1 MALTI
6 SDVLTSANATTW
18 TTKILG
24 WATNLGLTATSWQ
37 PGGIARTLISV
48 VANVMSAQDGVVTGL
63 ASAGWL
69 DTAASVTPEGGPGWL
84 DLVAQYVYNL
94 TRNQATYGT
103 TSVTLTN
110 TGGPIGPLPA
120 GTYHVTAY
128 GTGHTY
134 TNSASIT
141 IAGGTTTTIA
151 LVCDQ
156 AGVSDTDTTHNV
168 TPITAYAG
176 VTAGPLLT
184 AAIGALA
191 ETNAAL
197 IARCKAKLASLA
209 TNTGTG
215 WGYTYYAT
223 TTTAPGYPS
232 LGTDSVTRTQIVPD
246 TINGNVTVYLANS
259 SGPVLG
265 ATVTAM
271 QTYLTATVMPDGDN
285 MTVAAASS
293 TTINVTATAY
303 CPAAYATQVTVD
315 LPAAV
320 AAYIAALPVGGEVIP
335 GTSNKGLSYESIE
348 DYIARNVTYLR
359 AQVVTLNGLQ
369 TDVIMSNGQVAV
381 AGTNTTTYGGI

>member
-1 MALTI
+1 MGLTI
-6 SDVLTSANATTW
+6 SDVLTSADAPTW
-18 TTKILG
+18 TTKILT

-37 PGGIARTLISV
+37 PGGIARTIISV
-48 VANVMSAQDGVVTGL
+48 VANVMSAQDGVVSGL

-69 DTAASVTPEGGPGWL
+69 DTSAAVTPEGGPGWL

-94 TRNQATYGT
+94 TRNPATYGT
-103 TSVTLTN
+103 SSVVLTN
-110 TGGPIGPLPA
+110 TGGAIGPLAA
-120 GTYHVTAY
+120 GTYHLTAY

-134 TNSASIT
+134 TNSASVT
-141 IAGGTTTTIA
+141 IAGSGTTTVA

-156 AGVSDTDTTHNV
+156 SGVTDTDTSHAM
-168 TPITAYAG
+168 TPIAAYAG

-184 AAIGALA
+184 AAVGSLA

-197 IARCKAKLASLA
+197 IARCKSKLASLA

-232 LGTDSVTRTQIVPD
+232 LGTDSVTRTQVVPD

-293 TTINVTATAY
+293 TTVNVTAVAY
-303 CPAAYATQVTVD
+303 CPASYQTQVTVD

-320 AAYIAALPVGGEVIP
+320 ASYIAKLPIGGEIIP
-335 GTSNKGLSYESIE
+335 GTSNKGVSYEAIE
-348 DYIARNVTYLR
+348 DYIARSVTYLR
-359 AQVVTLNGLQ
+359 AQVVTLNGAQ

-381 AGTNTTTYGGI
+381 IGTNTTTYGGV